1 MLGPLRRFLRR
12 RAGGDPDA
20 ELRFWLE
27 QWEPHIRS
35 GSLFS
40 PGGLEL
46 SGDTEVAD
54 SYEGRR
60 WQEARAQ
67 VQRVLREA
75 GIDDRD
81 FFNGRVVLEI
91 GPGPVGLPEACGA
104 SVALAVE
111 PLADRMRDAGLLLR
125 GDAVYLTCGAEA
137 LPLLAESVDVVVARN
152 SLDHVRDPGAVLNET
167 ARVLRPGGT
176 LILNVDIE
184 GEATAEEP
192 HAFTV
197 DQVRRLLGLLQ
208 IERERVL
215 SEPHGHAG
223 RQLVIVAAKPA
234 DGISASSRL
243 PGWTSPS

>member
-1 MLGPLRRFLRR
+1 MLGPLRRFFQR

-20 ELRFWLE
+20 ELRFWTE
-27 QWEPHIRS
+27 QWEPHIRA
-35 GSLFS
+35 GALFS

-46 SGDTEVAD
+46 TGDTEVAD

-75 GIDDRD
+75 DIDDPD
-81 FFNGRVVLEI
+81 FFSGRVVLEI

-111 PLADRMRDAGLLLR
+111 PLADRMRDAGLLL
-125 GDAVYLTCGAEA
+125 GGGAVYLTCGAEA
-137 LPLLAESVDVVVARN
+137 LPLMGESVDVVVARN
-152 SLDHVRDPGAVLNET
+152 SLDHVRDPAAVLSET

-192 HAFTV
+192 HAFTIEK
-197 DQVRRLLGLLQ
+197 VRALLGPLE

-215 SEPHGHAG
+215 SEPHGHVG
-223 RQLVIVAAKPA
+223 RQLVIVAAKRA
-234 DGISASSRL
+234 DASSPSSRL
-243 PGWTSPS
+243 PRWTSPS

>member
-1 MLGPLRRFLRR
+1 MLGPLRRFLQR

-20 ELRFWLE
+20 ELRFWIE
-27 QWEPHIRS
+27 QWEPHIR
-35 GSLFS
+35 GGALFS

-46 SGDTEVAD
+46 TGDTEVAD
-54 SYEGRR
+54 TYQGRR

-75 GIDDRD
+75 DIDDPD
-81 FFNGRVVLEI
+81 FFRGRVVLEI

-111 PLADRMRDAGLLLR
+111 PLADRMRDAGLLLG

-137 LPLLAESVDVVVARN
+137 LPLMGESVDVVVARN
-152 SLDHVRDPGAVLNET
+152 SLDHVRDPAAVLSET

-192 HAFTV
+192 HAFTIEKV
-197 DQVRRLLGLLQ
+197 KALLGPLE

-215 SEPHGHAG
+215 SEPHGHVG

-234 DGISASSRL
+234 DAISPSRL

>member
-1 MLGPLRRFLRR
+1 MLGPLRRFLQR

-20 ELRFWLE
+20 ELRFWTE
-27 QWEPHIRS
+27 QWEPHIR
-35 GSLFS
+35 GGALFS

-46 SGDTEVAD
+46 TGDTEVAD

-75 GIDDRD
+75 DINDPG
-81 FFNGRVVLEI
+81 FFSGRVVLEI

-111 PLADRMRDAGLLLR
+111 PLADRMRDAGLLLG

-137 LPLLAESVDVVVARN
+137 LPLLGESVDVVVARN
-152 SLDHVRDPGAVLNET
+152 SLDHVRDPAAVLSET

-192 HAFTV
+192 HAFTIEK
-197 DQVRRLLGLLQ
+197 VRALLGPLE

-215 SEPHGHAG
+215 SEPHGHVG

-234 DGISASSRL
+234 DASSPSSRL

>member
-1 MLGPLRRFLRR
+1 MLGPVRRFLQR

-27 QWEPHIRS
+27 QWEPHIRA
-35 GSLFS
+35 GALFS

-46 SGDTEVAD
+46 TGDTEVAD
-54 SYEGRR
+54 TYEGRR

-75 GIDDRD
+75 DIDDPD
-81 FFNGRVVLEI
+81 FFSGRVVLEI

-111 PLADRMRDAGLLLR
+111 PLADRMRDAGLLLG

-137 LPLLAESVDVVVARN
+137 LPLMSQSVDVVVARN
-152 SLDHVRDPGAVLNET
+152 SLDHVRDPAAVLSET

-184 GEATAEEP
+184 GEPTAEEP
-192 HAFTV
+192 HAFTIEK
-197 DQVRRLLGLLQ
+197 VRGLLGPLE

-215 SEPHGHAG
+215 SEPHGHVG
-223 RQLVIVAAKPA
+223 RQLVIVAVKPA
-234 DGISASSRL
+234 GAGAPSSRL

>member
-1 MLGPLRRFLRR
+1 MLGPLRRFLQR

-27 QWEPHIRS
+27 QWEPHIRA
-35 GSLFS
+35 GALFS

-46 SGDTEVAD
+46 TGDTEVAD
-54 SYEGRR
+54 TYEGRR

-67 VQRVLREA
+67 VRRVLREA
-75 GIDDRD
+75 DIEDPD
-81 FFNGRVVLEI
+81 FFSGRVVLEI

-111 PLADRMRDAGLLLR
+111 PLAERMREAGLLLG

-137 LPLLAESVDVVVARN
+137 LPLLSESVDVVVARN
-152 SLDHVRDPGAVLNET
+152 SLDHVRDPAAVLSET

-192 HAFTV
+192 HAFTIEK
-197 DQVRRLLGLLQ
+197 VRALLGPLQ
-208 IERERVL
+208 IQRERVL
-215 SEPHGHAG
+215 SEPHGHVG
-223 RQLVIVAAKPA
+223 RQLVIVASKPA
-234 DGISASSRL
+234 GVTSPSSRL